1 MNSEHQQQPAPSSEE
16 RRTVER
22 LVEAWLE
29 ETERHD
35 RAAAREARTGWERG
49 ALPDRSALD
58 LAHWVTARVTD
69 TAFNEDEGPHVEGAV
84 RITPAD
90 KETVHR
96 WLTGQGHRI

>member
-1 MNSEHQQQPAPSSEE
+1 MNSEDKQQPAASED

-22 LVEAWLE
+22 LVAAWLE

-35 RAAAREARTGWERG
+35 RDAAREARAGWERG
-49 ALPDRSALD
+49 SLPAGSAQD

-69 TAFNEDEGPHVEGAV
+69 TAFNQDEGPQVAGAV